1 MSELILTH
9 EELSNRLEI
18 KEGEFRIDSRLVV
31 DGFGLPNHTSYRN
44 NILDKYEAK
53 FKQLGVI
60 LKITLDN
67 GEIVWYLN
75 QAQFNFA
82 GTLAR
87 NTEKAIDFKLNL
99 VKAFEVATKKQVSQ
113 QYPNQIAGDI
123 SINPILDFA
132 SNLKGLIGVIYPTVE
147 PELQTGM
154 LVEGIC
160 AKFPEYRD
168 ALPKPKL
175 LLEAPLLSPTDI
187 GKILEDR
194 TGIKRSGI
202 AVNKLLI
209 EKNLQIATGDKK
221 LAYKAIGQ
229 GIEFSK
235 VIADTAQGHGKTIQS
250 LRWYKSVI
258 DLLD

>member
-132 SNLKGLIGVIYPTVE
+132 SNLKGLIGVIYPTAKAKATTRSSPPVTHRHRQD
-147 PELQTGM
+147 PRRSSKIV
-154 LVEGIC
+154 LVSND
-160 AKFPEYRD
+160 RV
-168 ALPKPKL
+168 LP
-175 LLEAPLLSPTDI
+175 STSCSSR
-187 GKILEDR
+187 KISR
-194 TGIKRSGI
+194 
-202 AVNKLLI
+202 
-209 EKNLQIATGDKK
+209 
-221 LAYKAIGQ
+221 
-229 GIEFSK
+229 
-235 VIADTAQGHGKTIQS
+235 
-250 LRWYKSVI
+250 
-258 DLLD
+258 